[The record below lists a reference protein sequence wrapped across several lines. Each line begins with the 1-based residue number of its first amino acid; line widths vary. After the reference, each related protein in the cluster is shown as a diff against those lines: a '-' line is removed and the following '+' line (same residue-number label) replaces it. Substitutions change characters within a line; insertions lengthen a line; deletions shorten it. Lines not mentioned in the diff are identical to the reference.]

1 MAGPLP
7 YPESQYPGTPPQQ
20 PLPPFGGPQ
29 DASPYPG
36 ALPPP
41 VDYPTAPRR
50 RRSGFIALGVL
61 VALVVAAVAATI
73 VFAQRDSG
81 TAATSALTPDSAKAA
96 IQEYLDALTQGKDEV
111 IAEHASCG
119 LFDAVKDK
127 RSDMALANLASETF
141 RRQFSSADVTSIDK
155 IVSLSPNQAQV
166 LFSMDAKSA
175 GRGSQSAIERQAVA
189 QLLVQNDKVLVC
201 SYLPRNA
208 GPF

>member
-7 YPESQYPGTPPQQ
+7 YPESPYPGTPPQQ
-20 PLPPFGGPQ
+20 PLPLFDGPQ
-29 DASPYPG
+29 VPSPYPG
-36 ALPPP
+36 TLPPP
-41 VDYPTAPRR
+41 VDYPKPPRR
-50 RRSGFIALGVL
+50 RRLVFIGLGVL
-61 VALVVAAVAATI
+61 VAIVIAAVASTI
-73 VFAQRDSG
+73 VFAERGSQTSQ
-81 TAATSALTPDSAKAA
+81 ATGLTPDSAKAA

-127 RSDMALANLASETF
+127 QSDMALANLASETF
-141 RRQFSSADVTSIDK
+141 RRQFSSADVTSVDK

-175 GRGSQSAIERQAVA
+175 GRGSQSSIERQAVA
-189 QLLVQNDKVLVC
+189 QLLVQDDKILVC

>member
-7 YPESQYPGTPPQQ
+7 YPESPYPGTPQQQ

-29 DASPYPG
+29 VPSPYPG
-36 ALPPP
+36 TLPPP
-41 VDYPTAPRR
+41 VDYPKAPRR
-50 RRSGFIALGVL
+50 RRFVFIALGVL
-61 VALVVAAVAATI
+61 VAVMVAAVAATI
-73 VFAQRDSG
+73 VFAERG
-81 TAATSALTPDSAKAA
+81 PETTASTAITPDSAKAA
-96 IQEYLDALTQGKDEV
+96 IQEYLDALTQGKDEI

-127 RSDMALANLASETF
+127 QGDMALANLASETF
-141 RRQFSSADVTSIDK
+141 RRQFSSAEVTTVDK
-155 IVSLSPNQAQV
+155 IVELSPNQAQV

-175 GRGSQSAIERQAVA
+175 GRSATETERQAVA
-189 QLLVQNDKVLVC
+189 QILAQGDRLLVC